1 MTKKDLRTG
10 MFGIVEDGRGLEKFF
25 VVVNDKLVYQHG
37 GHDNIPCLKD
47 DLDYGVYRITKIF
60 NKLVYSFDL
69 AKIYKCDQGYIF
81 WERDNSIEMTVAE
94 IEQKLGIKNLKIV
107 KE

>member
-10 MFGIVEDGRGLEKFF
+10 MFGIVGDGRGLEKFF
-25 VVVNDKLVYQHG
+25 VVVNDKLVYQQG
-37 GHDNIPCLKD
+37 GHDNISSLND
-47 DLDYGVYRITKIF
+47 DLNYGVYRITKIF

-69 AKIYKCDQGYIF
+69 AKIYKCDQFYIF
-81 WERDNSIEMTVAE
+81 WERDSIEMTVAE